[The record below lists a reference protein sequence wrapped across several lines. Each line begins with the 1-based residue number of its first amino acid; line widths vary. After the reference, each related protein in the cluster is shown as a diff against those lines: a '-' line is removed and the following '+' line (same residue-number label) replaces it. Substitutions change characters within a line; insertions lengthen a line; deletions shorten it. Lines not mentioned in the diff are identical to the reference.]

1 MLRPLACLFAIVSA
15 LSAGAISSQA
25 SQSDPAPGP
34 AATSNRPAIGNR
46 FANGIAAQVEDRVIT
61 VGDIRRK
68 IEPILPG
75 IMSAA
80 RDQKHLEQLIREAED
95 EVIQS
100 LVDDV
105 LIVKDFYSDEKRR
118 IPDSYVDTEVET
130 NLATEF
136 DGDRAKFLAYLR
148 SIGKTHLE
156 YRELVR
162 EDMIVGY
169 MKQQKRK
176 TETMV
181 SPVQI
186 ENYYTEN
193 RDQFFL
199 DDGVHLR
206 LIRLAAIAGESPA
219 VLQQTADTIMAELR
233 NGKDFGAL
241 AKEYSQDSRKNQGG
255 DWGWIAKKD
264 LRDELANAA
273 FALNAGQFS
282 EPIKLE
288 KDIFILF
295 VEEKRNAGIRAIDE
309 VRDQIETRLVNQLGR
324 AAIERYL
331 ERLRRDAY
339 VRYFN

>member
-1 MLRPLACLFAIVSA
+1 MRRPLPIPLAIISA
-15 LSAGAISSQA
+15 FVVAGAIPSQA
-25 SQSDPAPGP
+25 ALAP
-34 AATSNRPAIGNR
+34 TTKPAIGAR
-46 FANGIAAQVEDRVIT
+46 FANGIAAIAEDRVIT

-68 IEPILPG
+68 VEPLIPG
-75 IMSAA
+75 VIGAVKTQA
-80 RDQKHLEQLIREAED
+80 ELEKVIRELED
-95 EVIQS
+95 EVIQD
-100 LVDDV
+100 LVDEV

-118 IPDSYVDTEVET
+118 IPDSYVDNQVKE
-130 NLATEF
+130 NLQVDF
-136 DGDRAKFLAYLR
+136 DGDRAKFLAYLH

-162 EDMIVGY
+162 EEMIVGY

-176 TETMV
+176 TETMI

-186 ENYYTEN
+186 ENYYTQN

-219 VLQQTADTIMAELR
+219 LLQQTADTIMSDLR
-233 NGKDFGAL
+233 AGKDFGEL
-241 AKEYSQDSRKNQGG
+241 AKKYSQDSRKTQGG

-264 LRDELANAA
+264 LRDELATAA
-273 FALNAGQFS
+273 FALGEGQFS

-295 VEEKRNAGIRAIDE
+295 IEEKRDAGIRAIDE
-309 VRDQIETRLVNQLGR
+309 VRDQIETKLVNQLGR
-324 AAIERYL
+324 AAIERWL